1 MNDLPFE
8 TLLKA
13 NDSKDRWYPTPI
25 DTLKYS
31 VKIDMSIENARALH
45 SNIAYNLQYI
55 EFLEKELEELN
66 LSSVVYIMVVKN
78 YVITSMSIIEGL
90 FTNIVKSNDWWKT
103 SDLESL
109 GTTQANETKFEDQ
122 KYIIKTEL
130 LKKVEPYNVQM
141 NLDELIKILNRHHS
155 ALGVDHLIYPALK
168 RLKDLRNRVHLQK
181 TEGNTDHDYNAF
193 DYSVKNEMS
202 EILHDILTS
211 PKITDRPKHLI
222 LLKANKKKKELTD
235 FSKNQLALYFYNN
248 SNNVAILLPQRAFK
262 RRKAFVYGLF
272 LGCDVIVQVLLLSL
286 G

>member
-1 MNDLPFE
+1 MPRKQVSDEIKQEILRKHLDEGRTVKSLCDEYFLAHSTIERWITEYRKECQEKPK
-8 TLLKA
+8 LKEQ
-13 NDSKDRWYPTPI
+13 SEIYE
-25 DTLKYS
+25 
-31 VKIDMSIENARALH
+31 ENRKLR
-45 SNIAYNLQYI
+45 
-55 EFLEKELEELN
+55 KELEELN

-168 RLKDLRNRVHLQK
+168 RLKDLRNSKMIQK
-181 TEGNTDHDYNAF
+181 F
-193 DYSVKNEMS
+193 
-202 EILHDILTS
+202 
-211 PKITDRPKHLI
+211 
-222 LLKANKKKKELTD
+222 
-235 FSKNQLALYFYNN
+235 
-248 SNNVAILLPQRAFK
+248 
-262 RRKAFVYGLF
+262 
-272 LGCDVIVQVLLLSL
+272 
-286 G
+286 

>member
-168 RLKDLRNRVHLQK
+168 
-181 TEGNTDHDYNAF
+181 
-193 DYSVKNEMS
+193 
-202 EILHDILTS
+202 
-211 PKITDRPKHLI
+211 
-222 LLKANKKKKELTD
+222 
-235 FSKNQLALYFYNN
+235 
-248 SNNVAILLPQRAFK
+248 
-262 RRKAFVYGLF
+262 
-272 LGCDVIVQVLLLSL
+272 
-286 G
+286 